1 MIRIGLPAPA
11 LLRLRLRAQLAAN
24 RAARQFQAW
33 RLNAQTTGSSLYAL
47 LLRLQPTNKAQSETI
62 APPVALTP
70 RLQAEF
76 SERYDD
82 LIDLLCW
89 ASKDGIHDGRD
100 ARYAELRD
108 WFLRHYEPLRPKL
121 LPLLEAVPEEDC
133 VPASASERIPRDAF
147 ESLYLPSDICLVINS
162 DTVISRIMR
171 TRAAMDR
178 LLEP

>member
-33 RLNAQTTGSSLYAL
+33 RVSAQTASSSLYAL
-47 LLRLQPTNKAQSETI
+47 LLRRRGTDRAQSETRS
-62 APPVALTP
+62 APVALTP
-70 RLQAEF
+70 QLQAEF
-76 SERYDD
+76 SKRYDD

-89 ASKDGIHDGRD
+89 ASKDGVHEGRD
-100 ARYAELRD
+100 ARYAQLRD
-108 WFLRHYEPLRPKL
+108 WFLRHYEPIRPKL

-133 VPASASERIPRDAF
+133 VPAGPQERTPRDAL
-147 ESLYLPSDICLVINS
+147 ESLYLPSDICLVIHS

-178 LLEP
+178 LQEQ

>member
-11 LLRLRLRAQLAAN
+11 FLRLRLRAQLAAS

-33 RLNAQTTGSSLYAL
+33 RQNAQTAGGSLHAL
-47 LLRLQPTNKAQSETI
+47 LLRLRTTDRAQSEALT
-62 APPVALTP
+62 LTP

-89 ASKDGIHDGRD
+89 ASKDGVHEGRD
-100 ARYAELRD
+100 ARYAQLRD
-108 WFLRHYEPLRPKL
+108 WFMRHYEPVRPKL

-133 VPASASERIPRDAF
+133 TPAAPGERTPRDAF

-171 TRAAMDR
+171 TRAAMNR
-178 LLEP
+178 LQVS